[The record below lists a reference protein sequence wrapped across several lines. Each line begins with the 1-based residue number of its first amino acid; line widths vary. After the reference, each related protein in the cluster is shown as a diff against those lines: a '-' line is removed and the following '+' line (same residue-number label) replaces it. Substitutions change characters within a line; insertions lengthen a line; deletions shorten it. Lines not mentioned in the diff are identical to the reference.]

1 MGHRDTFVQYRQGIL
16 LKIVWEIDTFFMQF
30 QYPLLFPH
38 AEDGFHIEMS
48 LKKVGKRVIK
58 YPNEE
63 EELFERRHREFVTM
77 KEYYCFKLM
86 IRLCEGI
93 SLKNNRTYY
102 NYI

>member
-1 MGHRDTFVQYRQGIL
+1 M
-16 LKIVWEIDTFFMQF
+16 
-30 QYPLLFPH
+30 LFPH
-38 AEDGFHIEMS
+38 AKDGFHIEMS

-63 EELFERRHREFVTM
+63 EEVFERRHREFVTM

-86 IRLCEGI
+86 IRLCECI

-102 NYI
+102 NYIFKFYFHVLVVYHFDFTCSSLLQNANQTLFYSL